1 MAIAQCQS
9 VPCGVHFITSP
20 RTVARKLPSLLTRGG
35 GVGVASFYN
44 VIICSVSGHHS
55 QPAIS
60 ICSWS
65 HVQLQVGGELD
76 KKTFSRSYL
85 PGSWDKCTGPEG
97 RYMCRLSCIHSRSW
111 RIFI

>member
-44 VIICSVSGHHS
+44 VIICSVSG
-55 QPAIS
+55 
-60 ICSWS
+60 
-65 HVQLQVGGELD
+65 
-76 KKTFSRSYL
+76 
-85 PGSWDKCTGPEG
+85 SWDKCTGPEG